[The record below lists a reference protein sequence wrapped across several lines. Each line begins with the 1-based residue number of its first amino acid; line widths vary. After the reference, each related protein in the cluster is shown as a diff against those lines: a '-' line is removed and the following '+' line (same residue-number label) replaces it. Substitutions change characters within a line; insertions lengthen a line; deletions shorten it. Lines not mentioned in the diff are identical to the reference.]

1 MGWGGGLAEGP
12 TWENPWSLKGWG
24 LAPTDRP
31 GAGIEAGGGV
41 GRRLTIGRS
50 IVAADI
56 CGLVTVGGHHP
67 IVVLVWAVDAHLG
80 SPAWSAAGELG
91 LAFVPSP
98 PTPGSGPSGPT
109 EPPHQVYKW
118 VPRYQQAPEER
129 PYLPTRP
136 LSSNTSAPPSSSQ
149 RCHFTALA
157 SYLAFP

>member
-31 GAGIEAGGGV
+31 GAGTEAGGGV

-56 CGLVTVGGHHP
+56 CGLVSVGGHHP

-91 LAFVPSP
+91 PAFVPSP
-98 PTPGSGPSGPT
+98 PHLVRALLGPQSHHTKFTNRSPDTSKLLKKDPTSPQGPC
-109 EPPHQVYKW
+109 PLILQPLH
-118 VPRYQQAPEER
+118 PAPSDAIFLR
-129 PYLPTRP
+129 WLPT
-136 LSSNTSAPPSSSQ
+136 
-149 RCHFTALA
+149 
-157 SYLAFP
+157 